1 MRRALAV
8 TALAGHAFAAI
19 DERQPVVRIVGKTL
33 YDLFVTGR
41 AKGGVYQV
49 ARIRLRPLEAC
60 GMRFAWLSHNRCSA
74 KHHRAQQPNAVGS
87 RPCCWRFYRQMG
99 D

>member
-49 ARIRLRPLEAC
+49 ARIRLRRLEAR
-60 GMRFAWLSHNRCSA
+60 GMRFAWLSFHWRCAKNR
-74 KHHRAQQPNAVGS
+74 RAQQQHEIGS
-87 RPCCWRFYRQMG
+87 
-99 D
+99 